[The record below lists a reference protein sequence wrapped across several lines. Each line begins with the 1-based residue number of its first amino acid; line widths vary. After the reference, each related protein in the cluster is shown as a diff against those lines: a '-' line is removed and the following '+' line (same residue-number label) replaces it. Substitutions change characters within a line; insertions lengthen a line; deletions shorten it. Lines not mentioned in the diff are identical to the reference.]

1 MDSPAS
7 IATAV
12 DGSHTVFLVT
22 NFWETMD
29 MDKEYDQGTDV
40 ADAAKAS
47 KVKHLIFSSLIHTTE
62 ASAGRLAAMRHFD
75 GKANIERYIRE
86 LGVPATFVLPG
97 FFMTNLKQ
105 ALRKNQDG
113 SFTLGLPVT
122 EMAQFPLFDAAGD
135 TG

>member
-12 DGSHTVFLVT
+12 HGSHTVFLVT

-29 MDKEYDQGTDV
+29 MEREYDQGTDV

-47 KVKHLIFSSLIHTTE
+47 QVQHLIFSSLIHTTE
-62 ASAGRLAAMRHFD
+62 ASAGHLSAMKHFD

-86 LGVPATFVLPG
+86 LGIPATFILPG

-105 ALRKNQDG
+105 GLRKNEDG
-113 SFTLGLPVT
+113 SFTLALPVT
-122 EMAQFPLFDAAGD
+122 GKAQFPLFDAAADMG
-135 TG
+135 